1 MEYNILFIG
10 VKNLK
15 VRWEFLV
22 SISVVKLKYWNNRDK
37 FVRSKFVKILCFFGC
52 KININFYL
60 FVIILILYLI

>member
-10 VKNLK
+10 VKNLN

-37 FVRSKFVKILCFFGC
+37 VNLLKFYVFLDVKL
-52 KININFYL
+52 
-60 FVIILILYLI
+60 ILIFIYL

>member
-37 FVRSKFVKILCFFGC
+37 VNLLKFYVFLDVKL
-52 KININFYL
+52 
-60 FVIILILYLI
+60 ILIFKLCIF

>member
-37 FVRSKFVKILCFFGC
+37 VNLLKFYVFLDVKL
-52 KININFYL
+52 
-60 FVIILILYLI
+60 ILIFIYL

>member
-22 SISVVKLKYWNNRDK
+22 SILVVKLKYWNNRDK
-37 FVRSKFVKILCFFGC
+37 VNLLKFYVFLDVKL
-52 KININFYL
+52 
-60 FVIILILYLI
+60 ILIFIYL

>member
-37 FVRSKFVKILCFFGC
+37 VKLLKFYVFLDVKL
-52 KININFYL
+52 
-60 FVIILILYLI
+60 ILIFIYL

>member
-1 MEYNILFIG
+1 MEYNILYIG

-37 FVRSKFVKILCFFGC
+37 VNLLKFYVF
-52 KININFYL
+52 
-60 FVIILILYLI
+60 